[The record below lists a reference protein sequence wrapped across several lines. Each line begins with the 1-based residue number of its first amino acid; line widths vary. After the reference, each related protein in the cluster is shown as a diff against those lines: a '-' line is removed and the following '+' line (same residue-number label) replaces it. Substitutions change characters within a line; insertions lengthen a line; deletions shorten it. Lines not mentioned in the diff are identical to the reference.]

1 MLQYVLSGL
10 GIGCVYGL
18 VALGFALTFQAA
30 RFFNFAHGAFF
41 MLGAMGAYA
50 LTDAG
55 LSVYLAVPCAAL
67 LVGVFAV
74 VCERVVFRRFV
85 LGGEGE
91 INTIVVAIGLASI
104 IRGVSVA
111 VWGPQPQSV
120 PSLVPGDAAI
130 VFGAALRREL
140 IVVMVVTAA
149 VAAFLFWLLRATRA
163 GVAMRATADDL
174 PLVGAFGIDIRV
186 VLPAVL
192 LLSGVLAGLAGAL
205 IAPIFKAQPVMDVPM
220 LIKGLAA
227 AILGGLTNP
236 WGALVGGL
244 CLGVIEAL
252 GSRYGGSSWAE
263 VITYAVILLM
273 LVVRPEG
280 LLGKRT
286 LEKA

>member
-10 GIGCVYGL
+10 GLGCVYGL
-18 VALGFALTFQAA
+18 VALGFALVYQAA

-50 LTDAG
+50 LTAAG
-55 LSVYLAVPCAAL
+55 LSIYLAVVGAAL
-67 LVGVFAV
+67 AVGAFAV

-85 LGGEGE
+85 LGGQGE
-91 INTIVVAIGLASI
+91 INTIVVAIGLGSI

-111 VWGPQPQSV
+111 IWGPQPHSV
-120 PSLVPGDAAI
+120 PSLVPGEPVSI
-130 VFGAALRREL
+130 FGAVLRRDLVL
-140 IVVMVVTAA
+140 IILVTAA
-149 VAAFLFWLLRATRA
+149 VAAVLFWLLRRTRA

-174 PLVGAFGIDIRV
+174 PLVGAFGIDVRV
-186 VLPAVL
+186 VLPGVL

-205 IAPIFKAQPVMDVPM
+205 VAPVFKAQPILDVPI

-236 WGALVGGL
+236 WGGLVGGL
-244 CLGVIEAL
+244 ALGVIESL
-252 GSRYGGSSWAE
+252 GGRYISSSWSD

-280 LLGKRT
+280 LLGKRVM
-286 LEKA
+286 EKA

>member
-18 VALGFALTFQAA
+18 VAMGFALTFQAA

-41 MLGAMGAYA
+41 MLGAMGTFA
-50 LTDAG
+50 LVDAG
-55 LSVYLAVPCAAL
+55 LSIYLAVIAAAL
-67 LVGVFAV
+67 AVGLFAV
-74 VCERVVFRRFV
+74 ACERWVFRRFV

-111 VWGPQPQSV
+111 VWGPQPRSV
-120 PSLVPGDAAI
+120 PSLVPGEAFTI
-130 VFGAALRREL
+130 FGAVLRRDL
-140 IVVMVVTAA
+140 VVVMAVTAA
-149 VAAFLFWLLRATRA
+149 LAAFLFWLLRRTRA

-174 PLVGAFGIDIRV
+174 PLVGAFGIDVRV

-192 LLSGVLAGLAGAL
+192 LLSGVLAGLAGGL
-205 IAPIFKAQPVMDVPM
+205 VAPIFKAQPVMDVPM

-227 AILGGLTNP
+227 AILGGLATP
-236 WGALVGGL
+236 WGGLVGGL
-244 CLGVIEAL
+244 FLGVIEGL
-252 GSRYGGSSWAE
+252 GGRYVSTAWAD
-263 VITYAVILLM
+263 VITYAVILAM

-280 LLGKRT
+280 LLGKRAK
-286 LEKA
+286 EKA

>member
-18 VALGFALTFQAA
+18 VALGFALTYQAA

-50 LTDAG
+50 LVSAG
-55 LSVYLAVPCAAL
+55 LSIYLAVLGAAL
-67 LVGVFAV
+67 AVGVFAV
-74 VCERVVFRRFV
+74 ICERLVFRRFV

-120 PSLVPGDAAI
+120 PSLVSGDALSI
-130 VFGAALRREL
+130 FGAVLRRD
-140 IVVMVVTAA
+140 IVVIMVVTAV
-149 VAAFLFWLLRATRA
+149 VAAALFWLLRRTRA

-174 PLVGAFGIDIRV
+174 PLVGAFGIDVRI
-186 VLPAVL
+186 VLPGVL
-192 LLSGVLAGLAGAL
+192 LLSGILAGLAGAL
-205 IAPIFKAQPVMDVPM
+205 VAPIFKAQPVMDVPM

-227 AILGGLTNP
+227 AILGGLNNP
-236 WGALVGGL
+236 WGGLVGGL
-244 CLGVIEAL
+244 VLGVIEAL
-252 GSRYGGSSWAE
+252 GGRYISSSWSD
-263 VITYAVILLM
+263 VITYAVILAM

-280 LLGKRT
+280 LLGKRVM
-286 LEKA
+286 EKA

>member
-1 MLQYVLSGL
+1 MLQYLLSGL

-18 VALGFALTFQAA
+18 VALGFALTYQAA

-50 LTDAG
+50 LVRAG
-55 LSVYLAVPCAAL
+55 VPVGLAVPGAAL
-67 LVGVFAV
+67 VVGAFAV
-74 VCERVVFRRFV
+74 VCERLVFRRFV
-85 LGGEGE
+85 LGGQGE

-120 PSLVPGDAAI
+120 PSLVPGDAI
-130 VFGAALRREL
+130 SLGGAVVRREL
-140 IVVMVVTAA
+140 LVIMVITAI
-149 VAAFLFWLLRATRA
+149 VAAALFWLLQRTRA

-174 PLVGAFGIDIRV
+174 PLVGAFGIDVRV
-186 VLPAVL
+186 VLPTVL
-192 LLSGVLAGLAGAL
+192 FISGLLAGIAGAL
-205 IAPIFKAQPVMDVPM
+205 VAPVFKAQPVMDVPM

-227 AILGGLTNP
+227 AILGGLGNP

-244 CLGVIEAL
+244 CLGVIESF
-252 GSRYGGSSWAE
+252 GSRYGGSSWAD
-263 VITYAVILLM
+263 VITYAVILVM
-273 LVVRPEG
+273 LVMRPEG

>member
-1 MLQYVLSGL
+1 MLQYLLSGL

-18 VALGFALTFQAA
+18 VALGFALTYQAA

-50 LTDAG
+50 LVDAG
-55 LSVYLAVPCAAL
+55 APIGLAVPGAAL
-67 LVGVFAV
+67 AVGAFAV
-74 VCERVVFRRFV
+74 VCERLVFRRFV

-111 VWGPQPQSV
+111 VWGPQPRSV
-120 PSLVPGDAAI
+120 PSLVPGDAVTI
-130 VFGAALRREL
+130 FGAVLRREL
-140 IVVMVVTAA
+140 LVIMVVTAV
-149 VAAFLFWLLRATRA
+149 VAALLFWLLQRTRA

-174 PLVGAFGIDIRV
+174 PLVGAFGIDVRV

-192 LLSGVLAGLAGAL
+192 LISGILAGVAGAL
-205 IAPIFKAQPVMDVPM
+205 VAPIFKAQPVMDVPM

-244 CLGVIEAL
+244 CLGVIESFGA
-252 GSRYGGSSWAE
+252 RWGGSSWAE
-263 VITYAVILLM
+263 VITYAVILVM
-273 LVVRPEG
+273 LVIRPEG